1 MTLNSILANLQKDVS
16 DFIEWWSSLSYNVRG
31 AGCLLIALLLMW
43 EATRGSMEGERDR
56 RFFMTGMAA
65 LGLLAYAAV
74 LFSGG
79 DPTIH

>member
-1 MTLNSILANLQKDVS
+1 MLKSILWDLQKDVS
-16 DFIEWWSSLSYNVRG
+16 DFIDWWSNLSYTARG
-31 AGCLLIALLLMW
+31 GGCLLIALILMW
-43 EATRGSMEGERDR
+43 DATRASNEGERDR

-65 LGLLAYAAV
+65 LGLLAYSAV